1 MVLTIGK
8 SVQYAMAARRPVY
21 VYDRFGGPGWITSEN
36 FKNAEKFNFS
46 GRCVGQ
52 EKRAEEIASEILA
65 RIDQGFDADC
75 YHDVVRDRFR
85 LSAHVKSA
93 FTDLGADSMA
103 RQSNYRPDVVL
114 ESMFKREKQSYEDQI
129 FYRNRR
135 RKKKLFKAMR
145 NWLFG
150 KLHIS

>member
-1 MVLTIGK
+1 
-8 SVQYAMAARRPVY
+8 MAARRPVY

-52 EKRAEEIASEILA
+52 EKSAEEIASEILT

-85 LSAHVKSA
+85 LSTHVKSA
-93 FTDLGADSMA
+93 FLESGDSSLA
-103 RQSNYRPDVVL
+103 RQPNFRPDPGL
-114 ESMFKREKQSYEDQI
+114 ENIFKREKHCYEDRI
-129 FYRNRR
+129 FHKNRP
-135 RKKKLFKAMR
+135 RKKMVFESLR

-150 KLHIS
+150 KLFIS